1 MEKQTF
7 PTWSIQ
13 PKAETFVKRHFDHAL
28 RSCTEAARFQQA
40 ILDHCGVRLRDLL
53 DHIVIPDTEASTAE
67 ISEYGWQPEGQDLFR
82 NSTGFFPTITK
93 GGSVLKV
100 YFRVEHV
107 ADFVKAMNI
116 TGRIIGKPFAPHRQV
131 CVWKEQDVEF
141 WAVQR
146 GGTRSFEV
154 ADHSDDYI
162 QASRLHQQIFRSRR
176 REFDTEEQGFDHTDV
191 LVQSAVDDLGKDV
204 ACDLFLR
211 AEREYWM
218 SRNYAGRVQKMRQ
231 DKFGLGWANQDHHTY
246 DSSRELF
253 YRNIRVLETLGFECR
268 ERFYAGADAGWGSQI
283 LEQPVLGSII
293 FADIDLAPEEL
304 AGDFAHNPLEPL
316 PYLRRA
322 GLWTALHGESMLQA
336 GLNHLECM
344 FDQRVLREQFRTL
357 GIDMMMPF
365 SNFSHLYQE
374 LTVGEWWPVNPM
386 KVDAL
391 EAKGLITKQQ
401 ADDFRLNGAIGSH
414 FENLERN
421 DGYKGFNQ
429 PGIDDVLRVLDPR
442 KNLLEMRDGHN

>member
-1 MEKQTF
+1 MEKVIF
-7 PTWSIQ
+7 PTWSVQ
-13 PKAETFVKRHFDHAL
+13 PQAEAIVKRYFRLAL
-28 RSCTEAARFQQA
+28 ESCPEAAAFQQT
-40 ILDHCGVRLRDLL
+40 ILEQCGVRLRDLL
-53 DHIVIPDTEASTAE
+53 DHLVIPASQTSAQE
-67 ISEYGWQPEGQDLFR
+67 LHNYGWQLDAHGLLR
-82 NSTGFFPTITK
+82 NTSGFFPTITQ
-93 GGSVLKV
+93 GGAKVKV
-100 YFRVEHV
+100 YFKVEFM
-107 ADFVKAMNI
+107 ADFVRALGI
-116 TGRIIGKPFAPHRQV
+116 THPIYGKPFAPHRQV
-131 CVWKEQDVEF
+131 CVWKNEDVEF

-146 GGTRSFEV
+146 NGTQAFEV
-154 ADHSDDYI
+154 DDPSDSYI
-162 QASRLHQQIFRSRR
+162 QASRIHQQIFRSRR
-176 REFDTEEQGFDHTDV
+176 RQFDHDEEGFDHTDA
-191 LVQSAVDDLGKDV
+191 LVQSAVGDIGRDV

-293 FADIDLAPEEL
+293 FTDIDLAPEEL

-344 FDQRVLREQFRTL
+344 FDQRVLRQQFQSL
-357 GIDMMMPF
+357 GIDMMVPF
-365 SNFSHLYQE
+365 SNFKHLYQE
-374 LTVGEWWPVNPM
+374 LTVGEWWPVNP
-386 KVDAL
+386 KTVDAL
-391 EAKGLITKQQ
+391 EAKGLITQQQ
-401 ADDFRLNGAIGSH
+401 AEDFRVNGAIGSH

-442 KNLLEMRDGHN
+442 KNLLEVPNALN